1 MRQRVTLFK
10 ALFYTILTMEGR
22 MTIEQIV
29 EIPADHRVLF
39 EFFAPKEIPPGPAR
53 IELKVTPVPARQDK
67 PVPDTSKNLPA
78 PEGSA
83 TPITDSL
90 VGILSH
96 VGDNRL

>member
-1 MRQRVTLFK
+1 
-10 ALFYTILTMEGR
+10 

-39 EFFAPKEIPPGPAR
+39 EFFAPTEIPPGPAR
-53 IELKVTPVPARQDK
+53 VELKVTPVPRRQDK
-67 PVPDTSKNLPA
+67 PMQGTSKTLA
-78 PEGSA
+78 SPEGSA

-96 VGDNRL
+96 AGDISIKEIREERLMEKYQK